1 MQAFLGTAMEQ
12 GCVQDGVMAQG
23 SAQMAA
29 LWEVRER
36 ITESLQHDGWVYK
49 YDISL
54 PTPELYAAV
63 EAMRERVAGLA
74 TRCVGFGHLGD
85 GRRGGGSGAEE
96 SESWALRPLC

>member
-1 MQAFLGTAMEQ
+1 
-12 GCVQDGVMAQG
+12 MAQG